1 MATKNKEMEMEQ
13 FRANVLPKYI
23 KLVNDKLAKEEQ
35 IKKNIRLAKEA
46 KLQAIKR
53 IYSKH

>member
-13 FRANVLPKYI
+13 FRANVLPRYI

-35 IKKNIRLAKEA
+35 IKKNIKLAKEA
-46 KLQAIKR
+46 KLKTIKKL
-53 IYSKH
+53 YPKH